1 MDKTQYGGGLT
12 TVNNSL
18 GRFLPKTFGV
28 WATPSTIRNLP
39 NQGEIKMKREPHSKY
54 THAVIDYRLTAT
66 WADGIV
72 EDLTPHLPPELQAN
86 IEEYLVEMD
95 DLRTQDPAN
104 YFL

>member
-1 MDKTQYGGGLT
+1 MNGA
-12 TVNNSL
+12 
-18 GRFLPKTFGV
+18 
-28 WATPSTIRNLP
+28 WAMPFTIRNLP
-39 NQGEIKMKREPHSKY
+39 TRRIKMKREPHSKY